1 MRKNEYNSLDEFKSQ
16 YIGIWEPANGH
27 WFGLDFRYKGI
38 EYRLNTGSMHNRK
51 NTVLA
56 DGREAVF
63 GLYRKDNEQHDEK
76 NYCLLEEFATLDDA
90 LNSRCIDG
98 IPFSEVIMNDET
110 ELLGQD

>member
-16 YIGIWEPANGH
+16 YIGIWNPSNGH
-27 WFGLDFRYKGI
+27 WFGLDFLYKGV
-38 EYRLNTGSMHNRK
+38 EYRLNTGSMYNRE

-63 GLYRKDNEQHDEK
+63 GIYRKNNGDQAEN
-76 NYCLLEEFATLDDA
+76 NYYLLEEFATLDDV
-90 LNSRCIDG
+90 LKSRCIG
-98 IPFSEVIMNDET
+98 GVPFNTIIMDDET